1 MTPFGS
7 ALDEI
12 RANRRPRWL
21 ALAAAVAVGLAA
33 AQVHWYGF
41 LVGGALVGLVSKTTA
56 RALLAGIAFGL
67 LAVAVFSGLLASN
80 GALWRAAAMGEAF
93 YLGVAIP
100 VVGAGLGSLVRG
112 VV

>member
-1 MTPFGS
+1 MSVLGG

-12 RANRRPRWL
+12 RTNRRPRWF
-21 ALAAAVAVGLAA
+21 ALAAAVVVGLAA

-56 RALLAGIAFGL
+56 RGLLAGLAFGIFAWL
-67 LAVAVFSGLLASN
+67 VFAALLASN
-80 GALWRAAAMGEAF
+80 GALWKATAMGQLLA
-93 YLGVAIP
+93 VSAAIP

-112 VV
+112 IR